1 MHKRCRRT
9 ENRMVSLW
17 MVVMIAALMG
27 FYDVARASDFQ
38 VLQYPEP
45 QTLDLVVGQTIILK
59 NRAPVRYRNLRI
71 NITDPKIAKADVPY
85 SPDEILIT
93 GKNIGSTDMK
103 LWQDQRLIEVFHLNV
118 GFDVSRL
125 KQKLN
130 ALLPQEKDLQVLS
143 THDSITLAG
152 KVSNLTNLTTA
163 LSLAS
168 AYAPEDKIHNMAEVG
183 GVHQVMLEVRVA
195 EMQRSIGRDLGINFT
210 YSRGKDFFGSALSAL
225 NASDLTGLNGLLEG
239 NSGSGNVF
247 SQAVSTIL
255 RFSSG
260 DSLWTFFFDVLKS
273 EGLAKILAEP
283 TLMALSGQT
292 ATFRVGGEF
301 PYPVQDDDGITIE
314 FRPYGVGLNFTPTV
328 MSQDKIGIQVAPSVS
343 ELDFANAVQVGG
355 VFVPALTTRE
365 ASTTIELGDGESF
378 AIAGLL
384 QDNVRNAVSKYPIL
398 GDIPVLG
405 ALFRSQQFQKN
416 KTELVIIVTPHI
428 VKPIQ
433 QGNPR
438 LPTDFFNEPDD
449 AEFYLLGAMEGFARR
464 PVAGVGEGTLEGSFG
479 HGIPSV
485 GE

>member
-1 MHKRCRRT
+1 MHTRCRRI
-9 ENRMVSLW
+9 EKRMVPLW

-27 FYDVARASDFQ
+27 FSNIAQASDFE

-59 NRAPVRYRNLRI
+59 DRAPMRYGKLHI
-71 NITDPKIAKADVPY
+71 NITNPKIAEMVGAY
-85 SPDEILIT
+85 SSDEILIR
-93 GKNIGSTDMK
+93 GKNIGATDMK
-103 LWQDQRLIEVFHLNV
+103 IWQNQRLIEVFHLNV
-118 GFDVSRL
+118 GYDVSRL

-130 ALLPQEKDLQVLS
+130 ALLPQEKELQVLS
-143 THDSITLAG
+143 TNDAITLAG
-152 KVSNLTNLTTA
+152 KVSNLSNLTTA

-168 AYAPEDKIHNMAEVG
+168 AFAPEDKIHNIAEVG

-195 EMQRSIGRDLGINFT
+195 EMQRSVGRNLGINFS
-210 YSRGKDFFGSALSAL
+210 YSRGNDFFASFLGGLTSLGDLVDTGSEILVSPAV
-225 NASDLTGLNGLLEG
+225 
-239 NSGSGNVF
+239 NSIF
-247 SQAVSTIL
+247 QFT
-255 RFSSG
+255 SG
-260 DSLWTFFFDVLKS
+260 DSFWTFFLDMLKT
-273 EGLAKILAEP
+273 EGLVKILAEP

-292 ATFRVGGEF
+292 ATFLVGGEF
-301 PYPVQDDDGITIE
+301 PIPVPQGDDSITIE
-314 FRPYGVGLNFTPTV
+314 YKEYGVGLNFTPTV
-328 MSQDKIGIQVAPSVS
+328 MSKDKIGIQVSPNVS
-343 ELDFANAVQVGG
+343 ELDFTNAVQLGG
-355 VFVPALTTRE
+355 VFAPALTTRK

-405 ALFRSQQFQKN
+405 ALFKSQQFQKN

-428 VKPIQ
+428 VKPIN

-449 AEFYLLGAMEGFARR
+449 AEFYLLGAMEGLGRQHAN
-464 PVAGVGEGTLEGSFG
+464 VGDATLEGSFG